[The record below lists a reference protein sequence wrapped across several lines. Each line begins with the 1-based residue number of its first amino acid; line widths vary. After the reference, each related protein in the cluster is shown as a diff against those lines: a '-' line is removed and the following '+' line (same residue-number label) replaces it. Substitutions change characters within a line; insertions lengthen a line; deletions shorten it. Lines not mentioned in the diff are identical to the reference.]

1 MLEEHGRE
9 YETALTTVDEAIF
22 LEAVKVEPVELA
34 FTRVE
39 KIESD
44 MDAMDYAVCI
54 VAAIASSFIST
65 SEAAEEWL
73 AKVHDAASG
82 KTDDFDFIQMIL
94 GEILY
99 HKGDAIDRFES
110 YDGDKY
116 YVMFH
121 RLLYGH
127 DILSTIGGLQP
138 DNPFLVMVNDKGVG
152 GVFQATK
159 HLIADTCSQQ
169 GLPLPGSS
177 YFDSRKYDPESGRK
191 KPWNHL
197 IDFVQELSNEAYG
210 NKGQAGEIYKHLLT
224 IRAQDFAGGMA
235 AKAITAEYLKIRN
248 IQDEVRAVQIR
259 LVAYSLSFYGEAI
272 VGASKQKGIPYINY
286 PLGLAMGKEFAAL
299 LIASNKRTLALESKT
314 KELHG
319 RAGNLIGRHDLLSD
333 LLIEDCSNTYIED
346 EPNER

>member
-1 MLEEHGRE
+1 
-9 YETALTTVDEAIF
+9 
-22 LEAVKVEPVELA
+22 
-34 FTRVE
+34 
-39 KIESD
+39 
-44 MDAMDYAVCI
+44 MDAIDYAVCI

-65 SEAAEEWL
+65 SETAEEWL

-82 KTDDFDFIQMIL
+82 KSDDYDPVQTIL
-94 GEILY
+94 GGIFY

-127 DILSTIGGLQP
+127 DILSTKGGLRP
-138 DNPFLVMVNDKGVG
+138 DNPFLVMINDRGVG
-152 GVFQATK
+152 GIFQVAK
-159 HLIADTCSQQ
+159 HLIADTCSKQ

-177 YFDSRKYDPESGRK
+177 YFDSWKYDFESDRQ

-210 NKGQAGEIYKHLLT
+210 NKGQAGEVYRHLLT

-235 AKAITAEYLKIRN
+235 AKSITTTYLKVRN
-248 IQDEVRAVQIR
+248 IQDEVRVAQIR

-314 KELHG
+314 KELHDQVG
-319 RAGNLIGRHDLLSD
+319 ELIERHDLLGD
-333 LLIEDCSNTYIED
+333 LLVEDYSSIYIEGGR
-346 EPNER
+346 NEQ